1 MNTWLVLFIVFASAW
16 VFGFAMFHIA
26 GGLIHLFLLLAV
38 ISILLH
44 FAVGKRAA

>member
-16 VFGFAMFHIA
+16 VFGFAMIHVA
-26 GGLIHLFLLLAV
+26 GGLIHVLLLLAA

-44 FAVGKRAA
+44 FVAGKRAA